1 MAERHH
7 EIDPVSGVPLSDH
20 EWDGIRE
27 LETRPPRWW
36 VLVYMACCVFAI
48 GYWLVYP
55 AWPTLSGF
63 TQGWFA
69 WSSRGAAN
77 TQLQAAEAAQAAL
90 NDKLRASPFDA
101 IAKDPELLRF
111 ALAGGRAAFVN
122 NCAQCHGAGAQ
133 GQGGYPNLLD
143 DDWLWG
149 GKAAD
154 IERTI
159 LVGINSTH
167 ADTRLT
173 QMPAF
178 GTAGIL
184 NRQQIDDAAE
194 HVLSLSRRQTDAIAA
209 GRGRTLYLEQCA
221 SCHGTK
227 GEGNREV
234 GGPRLND
241 AIWLYGGDKATI
253 VQTIAQTR
261 RGVMPAW
268 EGRLSELTIKKLTL
282 YVHSLGGGE

>member
-1 MAERHH
+1 MAERH
-7 EIDPVSGVPLSDH
+7 EIDPVSGTPLSH
-20 EWDGIRE
+20 HQWDGIRE

-36 VLVYMACCVFAI
+36 ALVYLACCVFAI
-48 GYWLVYP
+48 GYWIVYP
-55 AWPTLSGF
+55 TWPVGNGF
-63 TQGWFA
+63 TRGLFN

-77 TQLQAAEAAQAAL
+77 AQLQQAEAAQAPL
-90 NDKLRASPFDA
+90 NDRLAANSLDA

-133 GQGGYPNLLD
+133 GQPGYPNLLD

-149 GKAAD
+149 GKLAD
-154 IERTI
+154 IQRTI

-167 ADTRLT
+167 PDTRLT

-184 NRQQIDDAAE
+184 NRQQVDDTAE
-194 HVLSLSRRQTDAIAA
+194 YVLSLAGQQTDAAAA
-209 GRGRTLYLEQCA
+209 GRGQAIFAQQCA
-221 SCHGTK
+221 SCHGPK
-227 GEGNREV
+227 GDGSREV
-234 GGPRLND
+234 GAPRLTD

-253 VQTIAQTR
+253 VQTITQAR
-261 RGVMPAW
+261 RGVMPTW
-268 EGRLSELTIKKLTL
+268 EGRLNDITIKKLTL